1 MHTFFL
7 IFRPITVCM
16 NVCMYVCMYVPEPVS
31 PPLTPSGV
39 SNRLSAGFGQI
50 DTPDASGSNYN
61 NLIRQ
66 LKNDLKKVIMYVCM
80 YDYGYVSMYAKY
92 VMCVCMYVCA
102 SVGTLFSRYC
112 TFPRTCHCMYVCM
125 YVCMY
130 DYGYVSMYAKYV
142 LCVCMYVCLC
152 FCGYVIF

>member
-1 MHTFFL
+1 
-7 IFRPITVCM
+7 
-16 NVCMYVCMYVPEPVS
+16 MYVCMYVPEPVS

-80 YDYGYVSMYAKY
+80 Y
-92 VMCVCMYVCA
+92 VCMIMGMY
-102 SVGTLFSRYC
+102 
-112 TFPRTCHCMYVCM
+112 PCMP
-125 YVCMY
+125 
-130 DYGYVSMYAKYV
+130 G
-142 LCVCMYVCLC
+142 L
-152 FCGYVIF
+152 